1 MWLDFILKINVEDI
15 INSEKLDSVEYNLL
29 DLRNDLIFDEFY

>member
-1 MWLDFILKINVEDI
+1 MWLVFILKINVEDI

-29 DLRNDLIFDEFY
+29 DLRNDLIFDEF

>member
-1 MWLDFILKINVEDI
+1 MWLDFILKINMEDI

-29 DLRNDLIFDEFY
+29 DLRNDLIFDEF

>member
-29 DLRNDLIFDEFY
+29 DLKNDLIFDEF

>member
-15 INSEKLDSVEYNLL
+15 INGEKLDSVEYNLL
-29 DLRNDLIFDEFY
+29 DLRNDLIFDEF

>member
-1 MWLDFILKINVEDI
+1 MWLDLILKINVEDI

-29 DLRNDLIFDEFY
+29 DLRNDLIFDEF

>member
-29 DLRNDLIFDEFY
+29 DLRNDLIFDEF

>member
-1 MWLDFILKINVEDI
+1 MWLDFILKINMEDI

-29 DLRNDLIFDEFY
+29 DLRNDLIFDEFQ

>member
-1 MWLDFILKINVEDI
+1 MWLDLILKINVEDV

-29 DLRNDLIFDEFY
+29 DLRNDLIFDEF

>member
-1 MWLDFILKINVEDI
+1 MWLDFVLKINVEDI

-29 DLRNDLIFDEFY
+29 DLRNDLIFDEF